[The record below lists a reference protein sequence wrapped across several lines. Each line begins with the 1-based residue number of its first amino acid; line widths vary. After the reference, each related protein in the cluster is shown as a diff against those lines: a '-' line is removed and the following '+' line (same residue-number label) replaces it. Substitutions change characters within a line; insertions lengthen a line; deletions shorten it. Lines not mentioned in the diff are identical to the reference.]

1 MCTNK
6 KYNVIVGEY
15 ARNHYIKQFKKK
27 YKNVWDTTWIF
38 VEIVSAQIYKY
49 FDNTIASKILE
60 VEWKYIAKC
69 EFSIAWSNK
78 SHKNSWNRFIVFVDE
93 ELWETTILLVY
104 AKTDIKWPNETAW
117 WKKEIKKNYKEIYE
131 LFWY

>member
-6 KYNVIVGEY
+6 KYDVIVGEY
-15 ARNHYIKQFKKK
+15 ARNHYIKTFKKK
-27 YKNVWDTTWIF
+27 YKDVWDKTWTF

-49 FDNTIASKILE
+49 FDNTIASKIFE
-60 VEWKYIAKC
+60 IDWKYIAKC

-78 SHKNSWNRFIVFVDE
+78 SHKKSWNRFIVFVDE

-104 AKTDIKWPNETAW
+104 AKTDIKWANETTW
-117 WKKEIKKNYKEIYE
+117 WKNEVKKNYKEIYE
-131 LFWY
+131 LF

>member
-15 ARNHYIKQFKKK
+15 ARNHYIKPFKKK

-104 AKTDIKWPNETAW
+104 AKTEIKWPNETAW